1 MLAELGHRAD
11 AVLIRGT
18 DALREAAHA
27 TLLHLRRV
35 GGAVSVALARVTR
48 EAQDLVWDYQDVA
61 SDLRRR
67 DRQRVSRSPHAPLG
81 QESDDA
87 ENGPPVLRVVHS
99 GE

>member
-1 MLAELGHRAD
+1 MLAELGRRAD
-11 AVLIRGT
+11 AVLIAR
-18 DALREAAHA
+18 DRRAREAAHA
-27 TLLHLRRV
+27 TVVHLRRI

-81 QESDDA
+81 HESDDA

-99 GE
+99 EE